1 MTLTVAKAC
10 WEHAE
15 AIIDTQD
22 APRHSHGTDMLTLQ
36 TADSTVSTSL
46 SGTDKFL
53 RAFLRLSRMR
63 LRLASFP
70 FSLLPAAS
78 DADAEAVG

>member
-1 MTLTVAKAC
+1 MTFTVRKAC
-10 WEHAE
+10 WEHAD
-15 AIIDTQD
+15 AIIDAQKI
-22 APRHSHGTDMLTLQ
+22 PRHRHGTDMLTLQ

-46 SGTDKFL
+46 SGTDRFF

-70 FSLLPAAS
+70 FSSLPAAS